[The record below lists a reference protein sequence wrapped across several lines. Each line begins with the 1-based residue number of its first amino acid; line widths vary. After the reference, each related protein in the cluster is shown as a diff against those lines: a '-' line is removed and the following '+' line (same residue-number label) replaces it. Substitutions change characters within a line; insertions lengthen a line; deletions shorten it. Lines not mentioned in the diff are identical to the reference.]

1 MLTASAQTP
10 IVIAHRGASGYLPEH
25 SLPAVTA
32 AHIMNADYI
41 EQDVVLSRDDIPV
54 VLHDIHLESTT
65 DVSDKFPDRARS
77 DGRFYA
83 IDFSL
88 AELKT
93 LQLNER
99 VSSEGEPVFSG
110 RFPVEV
116 PALSIPTLEEEILLI
131 SGLNR
136 TREHQAGWYIEFK
149 APQFH
154 RQAGK
159 DLPGAVLA
167 VLERHGLN
175 QAGANVILQC
185 FDPGTLR
192 QIHDQGL
199 SPLTRIQ
206 LIGDPSWDDANAA
219 DFAAMLTAEGLAEI
233 AIYAHGIGPW
243 VNQLFEAGTSVSNGL
258 SERAHEQGLLI
269 HPYTLRADSLP
280 TGLADSFE
288 ALHEAVFM
296 TVKADGAFS
305 DFPDITKAYLE
316 RQFPSRDAA
325 GTMTGS
331 QKP

>member
-32 AHIMNADYI
+32 AHIMKADYI

-83 IDFSL
+83 IDFTL

-93 LQLNER
+93 LHLNER
-99 VSSEGEPVFSG
+99 VNSEGEPVFSE
-110 RFPVEV
+110 RFPAEA
-116 PALSIPTLEEEILLI
+116 PALLVPTLEEEILLI
-131 SGLNR
+131 KGLNH
-136 TREHQAGWYIEFK
+136 TRDHQAGWYIEFK

-159 DLPGAVLA
+159 DLARA
-167 VLERHGLN
+167 VLEVLDRHGLN
-175 QAGANVILQC
+175 EVGAKVILQC
-185 FDPGTLR
+185 FDPETLR
-192 QIHDQGL
+192 QLHDQAL
-199 SPLTRIQ
+199 TPLTRIQ

-219 DFAAMLTAEGLAEI
+219 DFAAMLTTEGLTDI
-233 AIYAHGIGPW
+233 ATYAQGIGPW
-243 VNQLFEAGTSVSNGL
+243 INQLFEAGTAVPNGL

-280 TGLADSFE
+280 AGLADSFE
-288 ALHEAVFM
+288 ALHEAVFI
-296 TVKADGAFS
+296 TAKADGAFS
-305 DFPDITKAYLE
+305 DFPDLTKAYIE
-316 RQFPSRDAA
+316 RQFPSRNAA
-325 GTMTGS
+325 GTTTGFS
-331 QKP
+331 TP